1 MVTSTTFTID
11 ISSLDG
17 ASGFRLDGGGPGL
30 ESGKSVSAAGDVN
43 GDGFDDV
50 IISAP
55 GGRYG
60 LSYVVFGRASGFD
73 ARLSLSNLNGSDGF
87 RLKGGESNGSA
98 SHSVSNAGDING
110 DGYDDVIIG
119 HGFDGTSGSSYVVFG
134 KASGFNAALDLSSLD
149 GSNGFR
155 VDGVAESDGLGDS
168 VSTAGDV
175 NGDGFGD
182 LIIGAFSADTNGYW
196 SGSSYVI
203 FGKAFGFDSTLDLSS
218 LDGNNGFRLDGAEAY
233 DFSGS
238 PVSSAGDVNSDGFD
252 DLIIGADPKG
262 DGSGASY
269 VIFGQASGFAA
280 TLDLSSLDGSN
291 GFRLDGVAADDY
303 SGSSV
308 SGAGDINGD
317 GFDDVIVGALLADPN
332 GDRSGSSYVIFGRAS
347 GLDAAINLSSLDG
360 NNGFRLDGGAAGDL
374 SGASV
379 SNAGDVNGDGFD
391 DLLVGA
397 VGAPNGYGAGFSYV
411 VFGRASGFDATMDL
425 SNLGGRNGFRVN
437 GLASYSLGFSVSAA
451 GDVNDDGF
459 DDVIIGAPGA
469 QPNGGRSGSSFVIFG
484 SSDITG
490 TLTYVGTAGDDV
502 LTGTSAAEIFEA
514 AGGNDMMAGGGGADV
529 FRGSGGDDT
538 MQVIDFN
545 FHLADGGRGIDAL
558 SLGGSGLTLDL
569 ASFSEKV
576 KDIEAVDLTGSGDNI
591 LNLKAVDFFGL
602 SNTSD
607 TLVVNGDAGDR
618 VTGLNGG
625 WMDAGIQ
632 DEFRVFTQGAATLLI
647 HTDVSTNPP
656 AGGIFSLSVLDGT
669 NGFRLDGA
677 EHDRSVSSVS
687 NAGDVNG
694 DGFDDVII
702 GAPLADPNGDRSGSS
717 YVVFGRASGFDSA
730 INLSSLDGNN
740 GFRLDGGAAG
750 DLSGVSVSNAGDV
763 NGDGFDDVIIGA
775 YRASPNG
782 RSSGASYVV
791 FGKAS
796 GFDATM
802 DLSTLDGS
810 NGFRLDGSAEDN
822 IAGFSVSSAGDVNGD
837 GFDDVFV
844 GSRVR
849 DYSIPLT
856 VGHLVFGQASGFS
869 PALNL
874 SSLDGDSGFNLLA
887 KSFYG
892 SNYAPITQSASSA
905 GDINGDGYDDLII
918 GVSFSGDSSRGYV
931 VFGKATGFD
940 AALSLSSLD
949 GSNGFQLT
957 GLRDSRYESAISVSG
972 AGDINGDGFDDL
984 IVGSATVPRAGSYY
998 SYDGVSFVVFGKP
1011 AGFDATLDLSH
1022 LDGSNGFRVDA
1033 MAEGYH
1039 LGSSVSGAGD
1049 VNGDGFDDL
1058 IIGAPGASPNGDASG
1073 SSYVVF
1079 GKAAGFAATLNLFI
1093 PDSVV
1098 RLDGA
1103 AAGDFSGASVSSAG
1117 DVNSD
1122 GFDDL
1127 IVGAPGVDRYGERS
1141 GSSYVVFGSRDF
1153 GGGQLPVI
1161 PGTPGDDVLRGTSAA
1176 EIFEAGDGN
1185 DLLIGHGGADVF
1197 HGGAGVDQIKVPD
1210 LNFASIDGGTG
1221 NDILHLDGKDL
1232 NLDLASFGGKIHGI
1246 ETICIYG
1253 RGDNTL
1259 MLTADSVLNLSDTS

>member
-1 MVTSTTFTID
+1 
-11 ISSLDG
+11 
-17 ASGFRLDGGGPGL
+17 
-30 ESGKSVSAAGDVN
+30 
-43 GDGFDDV
+43 
-50 IISAP
+50 
-55 GGRYG
+55 
-60 LSYVVFGRASGFD
+60 
-73 ARLSLSNLNGSDGF
+73 
-87 RLKGGESNGSA
+87 
-98 SHSVSNAGDING
+98 
-110 DGYDDVIIG
+110 
-119 HGFDGTSGSSYVVFG
+119 
-134 KASGFNAALDLSSLD
+134 
-149 GSNGFR
+149 
-155 VDGVAESDGLGDS
+155 
-168 VSTAGDV
+168 
-175 NGDGFGD
+175 
-182 LIIGAFSADTNGYW
+182 
-196 SGSSYVI
+196 
-203 FGKAFGFDSTLDLSS
+203 
-218 LDGNNGFRLDGAEAY
+218 
-233 DFSGS
+233 
-238 PVSSAGDVNSDGFD
+238 
-252 DLIIGADPKG
+252 
-262 DGSGASY
+262 
-269 VIFGQASGFAA
+269 
-280 TLDLSSLDGSN
+280 
-291 GFRLDGVAADDY
+291 
-303 SGSSV
+303 
-308 SGAGDINGD
+308 
-317 GFDDVIVGALLADPN
+317 
-332 GDRSGSSYVIFGRAS
+332 
-347 GLDAAINLSSLDG
+347 
-360 NNGFRLDGGAAGDL
+360 
-374 SGASV
+374 
-379 SNAGDVNGDGFD
+379 
-391 DLLVGA
+391 
-397 VGAPNGYGAGFSYV
+397 V

-425 SNLGGRNGFRVN
+425 SNLGERNGFGVN

-459 DDVIIGAPGA
+459 DDVIIGAPLA
-469 QPNGGRSGSSFVIFG
+469 DPNGASSGSSFVIFG

-545 FHLADGGRGIDAL
+545 FHLADGGRGIDTL

-625 WMDAGIQ
+625 WMDADIQ
-632 DEFRVFTQGAATLLI
+632 DDFRVFTQGAATLLI

-656 AGGIFSLSVLDGT
+656 AGGVFSLSALDGT
-669 NGFRLDGA
+669 NGFRLDG
-677 EHDRSVSSVS
+677 EGHDRSGSSVS

-717 YVVFGRASGFDSA
+717 YVIFGRASGFDAA

-775 YRASPNG
+775 PLADPNG

-869 PALNL
+869 PTLNL
-874 SSLDGDSGFNLLA
+874 SSLHGGNGFNLLA

-998 SYDGVSFVVFGKP
+998 SYDGVSFVVFGKS
-1011 AGFDATLDLSH
+1011 AGFDATLDLGH

-1058 IIGAPGASPNGDASG
+1058 IISAPGADPNGEGSG

-1079 GKAAGFAATLNLFI
+1079 GKAAGFAATLNLFN

-1098 RLDGA
+1098 RLNGA
-1103 AAGDFSGASVSSAG
+1103 AAGDSSGDSVSSAG

-1127 IVGAPGVDRYGERS
+1127 IVGAPDVDRYGERS

-1153 GGGQLPVI
+1153 GGGQLTII
-1161 PGTPGDDVLRGTSAA
+1161 PGTPDDDVLRGTSAA

-1185 DLLIGHGGADVF
+1185 DLLIGLGGADVF
-1197 HGGAGVDQIKVPD
+1197 HGGAGVDNIKVSD
-1210 LNFASIDGGTG
+1210 LNFESIDGGSG

-1232 NLDLASFGGKIHGI
+1232 NLNLAHMGDKINGI

-1259 MLTADSVLNLSDTS
+1259 ALTADSVLDLSDTSNTLKLHGNAGDRVTVLDDGWVDDGVHGFYHIYTNDDAVLLVGANLAIDFV